1 MAGCVDVMTALVTA
15 GGATIDEP
23 VAMVVVP
30 PKRRGGKVPPP
41 LTPATGVG
49 LTPLIL
55 AAREGHVDAVRAL
68 IALGAD
74 CKAVDAEGL
83 NAQGWAELLEIDD
96 IVACF
101 TVGFTLADA
110 GGAAAPV
117 KNAEGAA
124 GGGGA
129 AAGDDAAPSDD
140 GSAAAIAGALAGAV
154 DAGSELLA
162 VFDLEE
168 DSVAPDGAVSG
179 HAAEPSGG
187 DVVVKQSGGSGGP
200 CCSTT

>member
-1 MAGCVDVMTALVTA
+1 MTALVTA

-55 AAREGHVDAVRAL
+55 AAREGHVEAVRAL

-74 CKAVDAEGL
+74 CEAVDAEGL

-110 GGAAAPV
+110 GGAGALV
-117 KNAEGAA
+117 KNAEGA
-124 GGGGA
+124 GGGG
-129 AAGDDAAPSDD
+129 G
-140 GSAAAIAGALAGAV
+140 AAIAGALAGAV
-154 DAGSELLA
+154 VAGSELLA